1 MSGVGR
7 DANKLD
13 RNYEIPPQNFIF
25 KQAIIMEYGLVL
37 ALSGAALATVM
48 AGVGSILGVRTAGQ
62 ASAGLVSEDP
72 DKFGKVLLLTALPG
86 SQGIYGFLAAIII
99 ANATGILSG
108 NAVDM
113 TIGQGWMVLAAS
125 VPVAVTCLLS
135 AMFQGRLAAAGVNV
149 TAKQPDASGKAVIL
163 AAIVETYAVL
173 GLLVTI
179 LLVNGLGLK

>member
-1 MSGVGR
+1 M
-7 DANKLD
+7 
-13 RNYEIPPQNFIF
+13 
-25 KQAIIMEYGLVL
+25 L
-37 ALSGAALATVM
+37 ALAGAALAAAL

-99 ANATGILSG
+99 ANTIGILSG
-108 NAVDM
+108 EPLVDLD
-113 TIGQGWMVLAAS
+113 IAQGLSVLMAS
-125 VPVAVTCLLS
+125 LPIAITGLFS
-135 AMFQGRLAAAGVNV
+135 GMYQGRVAAAGVNV

-163 AAIVETYAVL
+163 SAIVETYAVL

-179 LLVNGLGLK
+179 LLINGLNFGN

>member
-1 MSGVGR
+1 M
-7 DANKLD
+7 
-13 RNYEIPPQNFIF
+13 P
-25 KQAIIMEYGLVL
+25 YGLMF
-37 ALSGAALATVM
+37 ALMGAAIAASLA
-48 AGVGSILGVRTAGQ
+48 GIGSILGVRTAGQ

-99 ANATGILSG
+99 ANSIGVLSG
-108 NAVDM
+108 NPVD
-113 TIGQGWMVLAAS
+113 ISVAGGLQLIIAS
-125 VPVAVTCLLS
+125 LPVGLTCLFS
-135 AMFQGRLAAAGVNV
+135 AYYQGRVCAAAVNV

-179 LLVNGLGLK
+179 LLVNGLKF